1 MPKSD
6 NNSKP
11 LQTNST
17 KLDGLAISLDFLK
30 REVKTLTN
38 DQKEIRLMLLEILEN
53 TRPFVLQDKPE
64 PEPEPEPEPVKS
76 WFWSS

>member
-1 MPKSD
+1 MPRSE
-6 NNSKP
+6 NNSNNS
-11 LQTNST
+11 QTNST

-30 REVKTLTN
+30 KEVKTLTN

>member
-1 MPKSD
+1 MPRSE
-6 NNSKP
+6 NNSNNS
-11 LQTNST
+11 QTNST

-30 REVKTLTN
+30 KEVKTLTN

-64 PEPEPEPEPVKS
+64 PEPEAEPEPVKS